1 MSSRLVRLL
10 VLLLLP
16 LSAFAAT
23 TPKPRDDISI
33 SSANYAQSPKME
45 ILRAV
50 NKPQDEDNPQ
60 PPAPALTSAPQRYL
74 FTRGEIATTD
84 VTYEELCERLKP
96 VLASRGFVEG
106 SNAAGRVPEPEKL
119 KFILRVSYGEARW
132 RNPTIRTTDLGWSH
146 GLIPRAGTRSVGLTA
161 FTSWENRSGGDDS
174 ASGQAAA
181 AGEGD
186 GGGEGTTSTL
196 EGTDEE
202 TSTDDFF
209 LIVVD
214 AFDYHDLRKNR
225 HHSKRVWTTFISVP
239 RRTGRKFSDVADAM
253 LAKAAPYFGE
263 TTKGRVRFNVDKA
276 SVDLGEL
283 RVVEGDPD
291 HLSPPPAK
299 K

>member
-1 MSSRLVRLL
+1 M
-10 VLLLLP
+10 LLLLP
-16 LSAFAAT
+16 LATIAAK

-50 NKPQDEDNPQ
+50 GKPQDQDNPP
-60 PPAPALTSAPQRYL
+60 PPAPVSPATPQRYL

-96 VLASRGFVEG
+96 VLATRGFVEAT
-106 SNAAGRVPEPEKL
+106 NTVGRVPDPEQLKL
-119 KFILRVSYGEARW
+119 ILRVSYGEARW

-174 ASGQAAA
+174 SSGQAAA
-181 AGEGD
+181 TAEGD
-186 GGGEGTTSTL
+186 SGGEGTTSTL
-196 EGTDEE
+196 EGTDDEI
-202 TSTDDFF
+202 STDDFF

-214 AFDYHDLRKNR
+214 AFDYHDLRKHR

-239 RRTGRKFSDVADAM
+239 RRTNRPFSEVADAM
-253 LAKAAPYFGE
+253 LAKAAPYFGT
-263 TTKGRVRFNVDKA
+263 TTKGRVRFNIDKA
-276 SVDLGEL
+276 SVDLGEM
-283 RVVEGDPD
+283 RVVESDIARTP
-291 HLSPPPAK
+291 SSAK
-299 K
+299 QK